1 MEELKHELEKLSKA
15 YKDTPEKEEKVL
27 IPFIKKLLELPMKE
41 RRKLL
46 PVIRDLQWIKGKF
59 SGFSS
64 QTFCS
69 RDRARFLAAV
79 QFVCANKKEMDMA
92 YDINFDLICKLL
104 PLYCPTWLTDFISDD
119 KSWNNFNLSYEELMS
134 LMDMGYLKELA
145 PSRIAHLLPG
155 CIRIATGD
163 PKKKDSFNS
172 NLLLKRDII
181 LKEHI
186 WTIFEYDSS
195 VSYQDESAKS
205 AYKEGITAQDESISA
220 ALYRFSLDGHLDRNR
235 LLKATLAT
243 FHRGFKKDMAGWFAG
258 FFETL
263 QPTTE
268 ELLSL
273 QEEMMQVFTSSYTK
287 PINVMLQQFKK
298 IAAEDGFC
306 YQEFVERVTTLFFSS
321 PKNSLLTIHVIFEK
335 IAAQHPEMKEA
346 CCIALCQLFLKK
358 DESLQ
363 KKTAGF
369 ISKYGDTSSSALQ
382 ETLQSYQPEM
392 FQSAQATIATF
403 NAQSTNRP
411 NNTKTANAEAGNS
424 EIINAEATNT
434 VPNVVTTDHL
444 SADSLSGKPTMEAYR
459 ICREDNR
466 ISFPANKE
474 DFLFQLSRLFDMED
488 SWEIDTTI
496 AAIITFHPQLDEED
510 FSRMEP
516 IFQRAS
522 NTVINS
528 WIAYEDLLATFLL
541 EYQRLWAQKDT
552 SKTGILR
559 NLFTRLEER
568 LKGIDSNRGAYDE
581 RAFKRLADW
590 KPGYSNATCF
600 TPIKKLWLDVIRRVK
615 GGSTL
620 PLLSTP
626 THTPAYI
633 QATELVRRLAAYQA
647 ADAKPCTWD
656 FQLAIARCAMED
668 KEEAIA
674 TARQV
679 LKNEYLHLFLFL
691 LDENAMPEPPYTHQP
706 AWVTAGLVKSPE
718 TEFEAFKS
726 FSCNTLPHNYLS
738 GDYEWKELKPK
749 EKPYETDKRLL
760 QLEFNKWHEYAKR
773 NSHQLWQEHLIINS
787 KYNMDDS
794 RYMEPLLCCFPNR
807 PEPLIAQIITCYM
820 SFGTPQEDSKRSIAH
835 ALRMLLSFHCPLR
848 EMSLLLLGGSLLFA
862 DKTVRSYAAELWVE
876 GLTAGRINNRRVGE
890 ILARLVCMELAPL
903 KRFTTQ
909 VYESMYKRSNF
920 HNRQLEE
927 LLTVF
932 ICGLPDKPVTGLK
945 QLLELHL
952 ELLTNNHSK
961 VTDEQ
966 LRQRLQEWTASSNL
980 KKVITSLNN
989 L

>member
-1 MEELKHELEKLSKA
+1 MEELKDELEKLSKA
-15 YKDTPEKEEKVL
+15 YVDNPENEEKIL
-27 IPFIKKLLELPMKE
+27 MPFIKRLLELPMKE

-46 PVIRDLQWIKGKF
+46 PVIKDLQWIK
-59 SGFSS
+59 
-64 QTFCS
+64 S
-69 RDRARFLAAV
+69 RFAGCLSETHCKPAQARFLSAV
-79 QFVCANKKEMDMA
+79 QFVCGNKREIDMA
-92 YDINFDLICKLL
+92 YDMKFDMLCKLL
-104 PLYCPTWLTDFISDD
+104 PLYCPVWLTDFINDD
-119 KSWNNFNLSYEELMS
+119 KTWYGFDLNYEELMQ
-134 LMDMGYLKELA
+134 LMDMGYLKELH
-145 PSRIAHLLPG
+145 SGRIAKVLPWVTR
-155 CIRIATGD
+155 IRSKKPQGD
-163 PKKKDSFNS
+163 DTFNS
-172 NLLLKRDII
+172 DFLLKRDIT

-186 WTIFEYDSS
+186 WALFEHESGIG
-195 VSYQDESAKS
+195 YQDDCAKA
-205 AYKEGITAQDESISA
+205 AYKKGITARDESISI
-220 ALYRFSLDGHLDRNR
+220 ALYRFSLDGHVDRNR

-243 FHRGFKKDMAGWFAG
+243 FHRNFKKDMTGWFAG

-298 IAAEDGFC
+298 IATEDGFC

-321 PKNSLLTIHVIFEK
+321 PKNSLLTIHAIFEK

-363 KKTAGF
+363 KKAAGF
-369 ISKYGDTSSSALQ
+369 ISKYGDASSSVLQ
-382 ETLQSYQPEM
+382 DTLQSYQPEM
-392 FQSAQATIATF
+392 FQSVQAIITTF
-403 NAQSTNRP
+403 NAQSTNKP
-411 NNTKTANAEAGNS
+411 NNTKTANAGAANLETV
-424 EIINAEATNT
+424 NAETTNT
-434 VPNVVTTDHL
+434 APNTTTADYP
-444 SADSLSGKPTMEAYR
+444 SSDSLSGEPSMEALR

-510 FSRMEP
+510 FSRMAP
-516 IFQRAS
+516 IFQRAT
-522 NTVINS
+522 NAVINS

-552 SKTGILR
+552 SKTGVLR
-559 NLFTRLEER
+559 NMFTRLEER

-590 KPGYSNATCF
+590 KPGYSDATCF
-600 TPIKKLWLDVIRRVK
+600 TPIQKLWLNVIRRIK
-615 GGSTL
+615 SGSTL

-633 QATELVRRLAAYQA
+633 QATELVQRLAAYQA

-668 KEEAIA
+668 KEEAII

-718 TEFEAFKS
+718 TEFEDFKS
-726 FSCNTLPHNYLS
+726 FSCSTLPHNYLS

-749 EKPYETDKRLL
+749 DKPYETDRRLL
-760 QLEFNKWHEYAKR
+760 QLEFYKWHEYTER
-773 NSHQLWQEHLIINS
+773 NSHQLWQEHLILNS
-787 KYNMDDS
+787 KYNIDDS

-807 PEPLIAQIITCYM
+807 PEPLIAQIISCYL

-848 EMSLLLLGGSLLFA
+848 EMSLLLLGGSLLFV
-862 DKTVRSYAAELWVE
+862 DKTVRSYAAELWIE
-876 GLTAGRINNRRVGE
+876 GLTAGRINNRRTGE
-890 ILARLVCMELAPL
+890 ILARLISMELAPL

-909 VYESMYKRSNF
+909 VYESMYKRSTF
-920 HNRQLEE
+920 HNHQLEE
-927 LLTVF
+927 LLTVL

-952 ELLTNNHSK
+952 ELLSNNHSRI
-961 VTDEQ
+961 TDEQ

>member
-15 YKDTPEKEEKVL
+15 YKDTPEIEEKVL

-46 PVIRDLQWIKGKF
+46 PVIRDLQWIKGRF
-59 SGFSS
+59 AGFSS
-64 QTFCS
+64 ETFCS

-104 PLYCPTWLTDFISDD
+104 PLYCPTWLTDFINDD

-145 PSRIAHLLPG
+145 PSRIAHVLPG

-163 PKKKDSFNS
+163 PKKKDSFDS

-205 AYKEGITAQDESISA
+205 AYKEGTTPQDESIST
-220 ALYRFSLDGHLDRNR
+220 ALYRFSLDGHIDRNR

-306 YQEFVERVTTLFFSS
+306 YQEFVERATTLFFSS
-321 PKNSLLTIHVIFEK
+321 PKNSLSTIYAIFEK
-335 IAAQHPEMKEA
+335 IAAQHPEMGET
-346 CCIALCQLFLKK
+346 CCITLCQLFLKK

-363 KKTAGF
+363 KKAAGF
-369 ISKYGDTSSSALQ
+369 ITKYGDASSSVLQ
-382 ETLQSYQPEM
+382 ETLQAYQPEM
-392 FQSAQATIATF
+392 FQSAQTTIATF
-403 NAQSTNRP
+403 NAQSTENAQSINKT
-411 NNTKTANAEAGNS
+411 NNTETAYIEAVNTETTTTAADFPS
-424 EIINAEATNT
+424 EEPSTETI
-434 VPNVVTTDHL
+434 
-444 SADSLSGKPTMEAYR
+444 R

-466 ISFPANKE
+466 IPFPANKE
-474 DFLFQLSRLFDMED
+474 DFLFQLSRLFDMEE
-488 SWEIDTTI
+488 SWETDTTI
-496 AAIITFHPQLDEED
+496 AAIIAFHPQLDEED

-516 IFQRAS
+516 IFQRAANIVAS
-522 NTVINS
+522 S
-528 WIAYEDLLATFLL
+528 WMPYEDLLATFLL
-541 EYQRLWAQKDT
+541 EYQRLWAQADT
-552 SKTGILR
+552 TPQGFLR
-559 NLFTRLEER
+559 NMFTRLEEK

-600 TPIKKLWLDVIRRVK
+600 IPFKKLWIDVICRIK
-615 GGSTL
+615 GGNTL
-620 PLLSTP
+620 PLLSAP

-633 QATELVRRLAAYQA
+633 QATELIQRLAAYQKA
-647 ADAKPCTWD
+647 GTKPNTWD

-674 TARQV
+674 TARQL
-679 LKNEYLHLFLFL
+679 LKDEYLHLFLFL
-691 LDENAMPEPPYTHQP
+691 LDEDTQPEPPYNHQP
-706 AWVTAGLVKSPE
+706 AWITAGLVKSPE
-718 TEFEAFKS
+718 TEFKAFKS
-726 FSCNTLPHNYLS
+726 FSCNTLSHNYLS
-738 GDYEWKELKPK
+738 GDYGWKELKPK
-749 EKPYETDKRLL
+749 ENAYEIDKRL
-760 QLEFNKWHEYAKR
+760 QLEFYKWHEYAER

-952 ELLTNNHSK
+952 ELLSNNHSK

-966 LRQRLQEWTASSNL
+966 LRQRLQEWTASNNL

>member
-59 SGFSS
+59 AGFSS
-64 QTFCS
+64 ETFCS

-104 PLYCPTWLTDFISDD
+104 PLYCPTWLTDFINDD

-195 VSYQDESAKS
+195 VSYQDDSAKS
-205 AYKEGITAQDESISA
+205 AYKEGITPQDESIST
-220 ALYRFSLDGHLDRNR
+220 ALYRFSLDGHIDRNR

-306 YQEFVERVTTLFFSS
+306 YQEFVERATTLFFSS
-321 PKNSLLTIHVIFEK
+321 PKNSLSTIYAIFEK
-335 IAAQHPEMKEA
+335 IAAQHPEMGET
-346 CCIALCQLFLKK
+346 CCITLCQLFLKK

-363 KKTAGF
+363 KKAAGF
-369 ISKYGDTSSSALQ
+369 IAKYGDASSSVLQ
-382 ETLQSYQPEM
+382 ETLQAYQPEM
-392 FQSAQATIATF
+392 FQSAQTTIATF
-403 NAQSTNRP
+403 NTQSTDNAQSIGKT
-411 NNTKTANAEAGNS
+411 NNTETAYIEAVNTETTTTAADIPS
-424 EIINAEATNT
+424 EGPSTETI
-434 VPNVVTTDHL
+434 
-444 SADSLSGKPTMEAYR
+444 R

-466 ISFPANKE
+466 IPFPANKE
-474 DFLFQLSRLFDMED
+474 DFLFQLSRLFDMEE
-488 SWEIDTTI
+488 SWETDTTI
-496 AAIITFHPQLDEED
+496 AAIIAFHPQLDEED

-516 IFQRAS
+516 IFQRAANIVAS
-522 NTVINS
+522 S
-528 WIAYEDLLATFLL
+528 WMPYEDLLATFLL
-541 EYQRLWAQKDT
+541 EYQRLWAQADT
-552 SKTGILR
+552 TPQGFLR
-559 NLFTRLEER
+559 NMFTRLEEK

-600 TPIKKLWLDVIRRVK
+600 IPFKKLWIDVICRIK
-615 GGSTL
+615 GGNTL
-620 PLLSTP
+620 PLLSAP

-633 QATELVRRLAAYQA
+633 QATELIQRLAAYQKA
-647 ADAKPCTWD
+647 GTKPNTWD

-674 TARQV
+674 TARQL
-679 LKNEYLHLFLFL
+679 LKGEYLHLFLFL
-691 LDENAMPEPPYTHQP
+691 LNEDTQPESPYNHQP
-706 AWVTAGLVKSPE
+706 AWITAGLVKSPE
-718 TEFEAFKS
+718 TEFKAFKS
-726 FSCNTLPHNYLS
+726 FSCNTLSHNYLS
-738 GDYEWKELKPK
+738 GDYGWKELKPK
-749 EKPYETDKRLL
+749 EKPYDTDKRLL
-760 QLEFNKWHEYAKR
+760 QLEFYKWHEYAKR

-820 SFGTPQEDSKRSIAH
+820 SFGTPQEESKRSIAH

-862 DKTVRSYAAELWVE
+862 DQTVRSYAAELWVE

-890 ILARLVCMELAPL
+890 ILARLICMELAPL

-909 VYESMYKRSNF
+909 VYESMYKRSDF

-932 ICGLPDKPVTGLK
+932 ISGLPDKPVTGLK

-952 ELLTNNHSK
+952 ELLINNHSK

-966 LRQRLQEWTASSNL
+966 LRQRLQEWTTSSNL

>member
-15 YKDTPEKEEKVL
+15 YKDTTEKEEKVL

-59 SGFSS
+59 AGFSS

-104 PLYCPTWLTDFISDD
+104 PLYCPTWLTDFINDD

-145 PSRIAHLLPG
+145 PSRIAHVLPG

-163 PKKKDSFNS
+163 PKKKDSFDS
-172 NLLLKRDII
+172 NLLLKQDII

-195 VSYQDESAKS
+195 VSYQDDSAKS
-205 AYKEGITAQDESISA
+205 AYKEGTTPQDESIST
-220 ALYRFSLDGHLDRNR
+220 ALYRFSLDGHIDRNR

-287 PINVMLQQFKK
+287 PINVILQQFKK
-298 IAAEDGFC
+298 IAAEDGFS
-306 YQEFVERVTTLFFSS
+306 YQEFVERATTLFFSS
-321 PKNSLLTIHVIFEK
+321 PKNSLSTIYSIFEK
-335 IAAQHPEMKEA
+335 IATQHPQMRET
-346 CCIALCQLFLKK
+346 CCITLCQLFLKK

-363 KKTAGF
+363 KKAAGF
-369 ISKYGDTSSSALQ
+369 ITKYGDASSSVLQ
-382 ETLQSYQPEM
+382 ETLQAYQPEM
-392 FQSAQATIATF
+392 FQSAQTTIATF
-403 NAQSTNRP
+403 NAQSTENAQSINKT
-411 NNTKTANAEAGNS
+411 NNTETAYIEAV
-424 EIINAEATNT
+424 NT
-434 VPNVVTTDHL
+434 ETTTTA
-444 SADSLSGKPTMEAYR
+444 ADFLFEEPSTETIR

-466 ISFPANKE
+466 IPFPANKE
-474 DFLFQLSRLFDMED
+474 DFLFQLSRLFDMEE
-488 SWEIDTTI
+488 SWETDTTI
-496 AAIITFHPQLDEED
+496 AAIIAFHPQLDEED

-516 IFQRAS
+516 IFQRAANIVAS
-522 NTVINS
+522 S
-528 WIAYEDLLATFLL
+528 WMPYEDLLATFLL
-541 EYQRLWAQKDT
+541 EYQRLWAQADT
-552 SKTGILR
+552 TPQGFLR
-559 NLFTRLEER
+559 NMFTRLEEK

-600 TPIKKLWLDVIRRVK
+600 IPFKKLWIDVICRIK
-615 GGSTL
+615 GGNTL
-620 PLLSTP
+620 PLLSAP

-633 QATELVRRLAAYQA
+633 QATELIQRLAAYQKA
-647 ADAKPCTWD
+647 GTKPNTWD

-674 TARQV
+674 TARQL
-679 LKNEYLHLFLFL
+679 LKDEYLHLFLFL
-691 LDENAMPEPPYTHQP
+691 LDEDTQPESPYNHQP
-706 AWVTAGLVKSPE
+706 AWITAGLVKSPE
-718 TEFEAFKS
+718 TEFKAFKS
-726 FSCNTLPHNYLS
+726 FSCSTLPHNYLS
-738 GDYEWKELKPK
+738 GDYGWKKLKPK
-749 EKPYETDKRLL
+749 ENSYDTDKHLL
-760 QLEFNKWHEYAKR
+760 QLEFYKWHEYAER

-787 KYNMDDS
+787 RYNMDDS

-876 GLTAGRINNRRVGE
+876 GLTAGRINNHRVGE

-966 LRQRLQEWTASSNL
+966 LRQRLQEWTTSSNL
-980 KKVITSLNN
+980 KKVITTLNN

>member
-15 YKDTPEKEEKVL
+15 YKDTTEKEEKVL

-92 YDINFDLICKLL
+92 YNINFDLICKLL
-104 PLYCPTWLTDFISDD
+104 PLYCPTWLTDFINDD

-145 PSRIAHLLPG
+145 PSRIAHVLPG

-163 PKKKDSFNS
+163 PKKKDSFDS

-195 VSYQDESAKS
+195 VSYQDDSAKS
-205 AYKEGITAQDESISA
+205 AYKEGTTPQDESIST
-220 ALYRFSLDGHLDRNR
+220 ALYRFSLDGHIDRNR

-298 IAAEDGFC
+298 IAAEDGFS
-306 YQEFVERVTTLFFSS
+306 YQEFVERATTLFFSS
-321 PKNSLLTIHVIFEK
+321 PKNSLSTIYSIFEK
-335 IAAQHPEMKEA
+335 IAAQHPEMGEI
-346 CCIALCQLFLKK
+346 CCITLCQLFLKK

-363 KKTAGF
+363 KKAAGF
-369 ISKYGDTSSSALQ
+369 IAKYGDASSSVLQ
-382 ETLQSYQPEM
+382 ETLQAYQPEM
-392 FQSAQATIATF
+392 FQSAQTTIATF
-403 NAQSTNRP
+403 NAQSTENAQSINKT
-411 NNTKTANAEAGNS
+411 NNTETAYIEAVNTETTTTAAAFLS
-424 EIINAEATNT
+424 EEPSTETI
-434 VPNVVTTDHL
+434 
-444 SADSLSGKPTMEAYR
+444 R

-466 ISFPANKE
+466 IPFPANKE
-474 DFLFQLSRLFDMED
+474 DFLFQLSRLFDMEE
-488 SWEIDTTI
+488 SWETDTTI
-496 AAIITFHPQLDEED
+496 AAIIAFHPQLDEED

-516 IFQRAS
+516 IFQRAANIVAS
-522 NTVINS
+522 S
-528 WIAYEDLLATFLL
+528 WMPYEDLLATFLL
-541 EYQRLWAQKDT
+541 EYQRLWAQADT
-552 SKTGILR
+552 TPQGFLR
-559 NLFTRLEER
+559 NMFTRLEEK

-600 TPIKKLWLDVIRRVK
+600 IPFKKLWIDVICRIK
-615 GGSTL
+615 GGNTL
-620 PLLSTP
+620 PLLSAP

-633 QATELVRRLAAYQA
+633 QATELIQRLAAYQKA
-647 ADAKPCTWD
+647 GTKPNTWD

-674 TARQV
+674 TARQL
-679 LKNEYLHLFLFL
+679 LKDEYLHLFLFL
-691 LDENAMPEPPYTHQP
+691 LDEDTQPEPPYNHQP
-706 AWVTAGLVKSPE
+706 AWITAGLVKSPE
-718 TEFEAFKS
+718 TEFKAFKS
-726 FSCNTLPHNYLS
+726 FSCNTLSHNYLS
-738 GDYEWKELKPK
+738 GDYGWKELKPK
-749 EKPYETDKRLL
+749 ENAYEIDKRL
-760 QLEFNKWHEYAKR
+760 QLEFYKWHEYAER

-952 ELLTNNHSK
+952 ELLSNNHSK

-966 LRQRLQEWTASSNL
+966 LRQRLQEWTASNNL

>member
-15 YKDTPEKEEKVL
+15 YKDTPEIEEKVL

-46 PVIRDLQWIKGKF
+46 PVIRDLQWIKGRF
-59 SGFSS
+59 AGFSS
-64 QTFCS
+64 ETFCS

-104 PLYCPTWLTDFISDD
+104 PLYCPTWLTDFINDD

-145 PSRIAHLLPG
+145 PSRIAHVLPG

-163 PKKKDSFNS
+163 PKKKDSFDS

-195 VSYQDESAKS
+195 VSYQDDSAKS
-205 AYKEGITAQDESISA
+205 AYKEGTTPQDESIST
-220 ALYRFSLDGHLDRNR
+220 ALYRFSLDGHIDRNR
-235 LLKATLAT
+235 LLKATLTT

-306 YQEFVERVTTLFFSS
+306 YQEFVERATTLFFSS
-321 PKNSLLTIHVIFEK
+321 PKNSLSTIYAIFEK
-335 IAAQHPEMKEA
+335 IAAQHPEMGET
-346 CCIALCQLFLKK
+346 CCITLCQLFLKK

-363 KKTAGF
+363 KKAAGF
-369 ISKYGDTSSSALQ
+369 IAKYGDASSSVLQ
-382 ETLQSYQPEM
+382 ETLQAYQPEM
-392 FQSAQATIATF
+392 FQSAQTTIATF
-403 NAQSTNRP
+403 NAQSTENAQSINKT
-411 NNTKTANAEAGNS
+411 NNTKTAYIEAVNTETTTTAADFPS
-424 EIINAEATNT
+424 EEPSTETI
-434 VPNVVTTDHL
+434 
-444 SADSLSGKPTMEAYR
+444 R

-466 ISFPANKE
+466 IPFPANKE
-474 DFLFQLSRLFDMED
+474 DFLFQLSRLFDMEE
-488 SWEIDTTI
+488 SWETDTTI
-496 AAIITFHPQLDEED
+496 AAIIAFHPQLDEED

-516 IFQRAS
+516 IFQRAANIVAS
-522 NTVINS
+522 S
-528 WIAYEDLLATFLL
+528 WMPYEDLLATFLL
-541 EYQRLWAQKDT
+541 EYQRLWAQADT
-552 SKTGILR
+552 TPQGFLR
-559 NLFTRLEER
+559 NMFTRLEEK

-600 TPIKKLWLDVIRRVK
+600 IPFKKLWIDVICRIK
-615 GGSTL
+615 GGNTL
-620 PLLSTP
+620 PLLSAP

-633 QATELVRRLAAYQA
+633 QATELIQRLAAYQKA
-647 ADAKPCTWD
+647 GTKPNTWD

-674 TARQV
+674 TARQL
-679 LKNEYLHLFLFL
+679 LKDEYLHLFLFL
-691 LDENAMPEPPYTHQP
+691 LDEDTQPEPPYNHQP
-706 AWVTAGLVKSPE
+706 AWITAGLVKSPE
-718 TEFEAFKS
+718 TEFKAFKS
-726 FSCNTLPHNYLS
+726 FSCNTLSHNYLS
-738 GDYEWKELKPK
+738 GNYGWKEPKPK
-749 EKPYETDKRLL
+749 ENAYETDKHL
-760 QLEFNKWHEYAKR
+760 QLEFYKWHEYAER

-952 ELLTNNHSK
+952 ELLSNNHSK

>member
-15 YKDTPEKEEKVL
+15 YKDTTEKEEKVL

-59 SGFSS
+59 AGFSS

-104 PLYCPTWLTDFISDD
+104 PLYCPIWLTDFINDD

-145 PSRIAHLLPG
+145 PSRIAHVLPG
-155 CIRIATGD
+155 CIRIATDD
-163 PKKKDSFNS
+163 PKKKDSFDS

-195 VSYQDESAKS
+195 VSYQDDSAKS
-205 AYKEGITAQDESISA
+205 AYKEGTTPQDESIST
-220 ALYRFSLDGHLDRNR
+220 ALYRFSIDGHIDRNR

-298 IAAEDGFC
+298 IAAEDGFS
-306 YQEFVERVTTLFFSS
+306 YQEFVERATTLFFSS
-321 PKNSLLTIHVIFEK
+321 PKNSLSTIYAIFEK
-335 IAAQHPEMKEA
+335 IAAQHPEMGET
-346 CCIALCQLFLKK
+346 CCITLCQLFLKK

-363 KKTAGF
+363 KKAAGF
-369 ISKYGDTSSSALQ
+369 IAKYGDASSSLLQ
-382 ETLQSYQPEM
+382 ETLQAYQPEM
-392 FQSAQATIATF
+392 FQSAQTTIATF
-403 NAQSTNRP
+403 NAQSTENAQSINKT
-411 NNTKTANAEAGNS
+411 NNTETAYIEAVNTETTTTAADFLS
-424 EIINAEATNT
+424 EEPSTETI
-434 VPNVVTTDHL
+434 
-444 SADSLSGKPTMEAYR
+444 R
-459 ICREDNR
+459 ICLEDNR
-466 ISFPANKE
+466 IPFPANKE
-474 DFLFQLSRLFDMED
+474 DFLFQLSRLFDMEE
-488 SWEIDTTI
+488 SWETDTTI
-496 AAIITFHPQLDEED
+496 AAIIAFHPQLDEED

-516 IFQRAS
+516 IFQRAANIVAS
-522 NTVINS
+522 S
-528 WIAYEDLLATFLL
+528 WMPYEDLLATFLL
-541 EYQRLWAQKDT
+541 EYQRLWAQADT
-552 SKTGILR
+552 TPQGFLR
-559 NLFTRLEER
+559 NMFTRLEEK

-600 TPIKKLWLDVIRRVK
+600 IPFKKLWIDVICRIK
-615 GGSTL
+615 GGNTL
-620 PLLSTP
+620 PLLSAP

-633 QATELVRRLAAYQA
+633 QATELIQRLAAYQKA
-647 ADAKPCTWD
+647 GTKPNAWD

-674 TARQV
+674 TARQL
-679 LKNEYLHLFLFL
+679 LKDEYLHLFLFL
-691 LDENAMPEPPYTHQP
+691 LDEDTQPESPYNHQP
-706 AWVTAGLVKSPE
+706 AWITAGLVKSPE
-718 TEFEAFKS
+718 TEFKAFKS
-726 FSCNTLPHNYLS
+726 FSCSTLPHNYLS
-738 GDYEWKELKPK
+738 GDYGWKELKPK
-749 EKPYETDKRLL
+749 ENSYDTDKRLL
-760 QLEFNKWHEYAKR
+760 QLEFYKWHEYAER

-787 KYNMDDS
+787 NYNFGDS
-794 RYMEPLLCCFPNR
+794 LYMEPLLCCFPNR

-952 ELLTNNHSK
+952 ELLSNNHSK

-966 LRQRLQEWTASSNL
+966 LRQRLQEWTASNNL

>member
-69 RDRARFLAAV
+69 RDRARFLAVV

-92 YDINFDLICKLL
+92 YNINFDLICKLL
-104 PLYCPTWLTDFISDD
+104 PLYCPTWLTDFINDD

-155 CIRIATGD
+155 CIRIATSD

-172 NLLLKRDII
+172 NLLLKRDIM

-220 ALYRFSLDGHLDRNR
+220 ALYRFSLDGHIDRNR

-287 PINVMLQQFKK
+287 PINIMLQQFKK

-321 PKNSLLTIHVIFEK
+321 PKNSLLTIHAIFEK
-335 IAAQHPEMKEA
+335 IAAQHPEMGET
-346 CCIALCQLFLKK
+346 CCITLCQLFLKK

-363 KKTAGF
+363 KKAAGF
-369 ISKYGDTSSSALQ
+369 IAKYGDASSSLLQ
-382 ETLQSYQPEM
+382 ETLQAYQPEM
-392 FQSAQATIATF
+392 FQSAQTTIATF
-403 NAQSTNRP
+403 NAQSTENAQSINKT
-411 NNTKTANAEAGNS
+411 NNTETAYIEAVNTETTTTAADFLS
-424 EIINAEATNT
+424 EEPSTETI
-434 VPNVVTTDHL
+434 
-444 SADSLSGKPTMEAYR
+444 R

-466 ISFPANKE
+466 IPYPANKE
-474 DFLFQLSRLFDMED
+474 DFLFQLSRLFDMEE
-488 SWEIDTTI
+488 SWETDTTI
-496 AAIITFHPQLDEED
+496 AAIIAFHPQLDEED

-516 IFQRAS
+516 IFQRAANIVAS
-522 NTVINS
+522 S
-528 WIAYEDLLATFLL
+528 WMPYEDLLATFLL
-541 EYQRLWAQKDT
+541 EYQRLWAQADT
-552 SKTGILR
+552 TPQGFLR
-559 NLFTRLEER
+559 NMFTRLEEK

-600 TPIKKLWLDVIRRVK
+600 IPFKKLWIDVICRIK
-615 GGSTL
+615 GGNTL
-620 PLLSTP
+620 PLLSAP

-633 QATELVRRLAAYQA
+633 QSTELIQRLAAYQKA
-647 ADAKPCTWD
+647 GTKPNAWD

-674 TARQV
+674 TARQL
-679 LKNEYLHLFLFL
+679 LKDEYLHLFLFL
-691 LDENAMPEPPYTHQP
+691 LDEDTQPEPPYNHQP
-706 AWVTAGLVKSPE
+706 AWITAGLVKKPE
-718 TEFEAFKS
+718 TEFKAFKS
-726 FSCNTLPHNYLS
+726 FSCNTLSHNSLS
-738 GDYEWKELKPK
+738 GDYGWKELKPK
-749 EKPYETDKRLL
+749 ENSYEIDKRL
-760 QLEFNKWHEYAKR
+760 QLEFYKWHEYAER

-890 ILARLVCMELAPL
+890 ILACLVCMELAPL

-952 ELLTNNHSK
+952 ELLSNNHSRI
-961 VTDEQ
+961 TDEQ
-966 LRQRLQEWTASSNL
+966 LRQRLQEWTTSSNL

>member
-15 YKDTPEKEEKVL
+15 YKDTTEKEEKVL

-46 PVIRDLQWIKGKF
+46 PVIRDLQWIKGRF
-59 SGFSS
+59 AGFSS
-64 QTFCS
+64 ETFCS

-104 PLYCPTWLTDFISDD
+104 PLYSPTWLTDFINDD

-145 PSRIAHLLPG
+145 PSRIAHVLPG
-155 CIRIATGD
+155 CIRTATDD
-163 PKKKDSFNS
+163 PKKKDSFDS

-195 VSYQDESAKS
+195 VSYQDDSAKS
-205 AYKEGITAQDESISA
+205 AYKEGTTPQDESIST
-220 ALYRFSLDGHLDRNR
+220 ALYRFSLDGHIDRNR

-298 IAAEDGFC
+298 IAAEDRFS
-306 YQEFVERVTTLFFSS
+306 YQEFVERATTLFFSS
-321 PKNSLLTIHVIFEK
+321 PKNSLFTIYSIFEK
-335 IAAQHPEMKEA
+335 IAAQHPEMREI
-346 CCIALCQLFLKK
+346 CCITLCQLFLKK

-363 KKTAGF
+363 KKAAGF
-369 ISKYGDTSSSALQ
+369 IAKYGDASSSLLQ
-382 ETLQSYQPEM
+382 ETLRAYQPEM
-392 FQSAQATIATF
+392 FQSAQTTIATF
-403 NAQSTNRP
+403 NAQSTENAQSINKT
-411 NNTKTANAEAGNS
+411 NNTETAYIEAVNTETTTTATDFLS
-424 EIINAEATNT
+424 EEPSTETI
-434 VPNVVTTDHL
+434 
-444 SADSLSGKPTMEAYR
+444 R

-466 ISFPANKE
+466 IPFPANKE
-474 DFLFQLSRLFDMED
+474 DFLFQLSRLFDMEE
-488 SWEIDTTI
+488 SWETDTTI
-496 AAIITFHPQLDEED
+496 AAIIAFHPQLDEED

-516 IFQRAS
+516 IFQRAANIVAS
-522 NTVINS
+522 S
-528 WIAYEDLLATFLL
+528 WMPYEDLLATFLL
-541 EYQRLWAQKDT
+541 EYQRLWAQADT
-552 SKTGILR
+552 TPQGFLR
-559 NLFTRLEER
+559 NMFTRLEEK

-600 TPIKKLWLDVIRRVK
+600 IPFKKLWIDVICRIK
-615 GGSTL
+615 GGNTL
-620 PLLSTP
+620 PLLSAP

-633 QATELVRRLAAYQA
+633 QATELIQRLAAYQKA
-647 ADAKPCTWD
+647 GTKPNTWD

-674 TARQV
+674 TARQL
-679 LKNEYLHLFLFL
+679 LKDEYLHLFLFL
-691 LDENAMPEPPYTHQP
+691 LDEDTQPESPYNHQP
-706 AWVTAGLVKSPE
+706 AWITAGLVKSPE
-718 TEFEAFKS
+718 TEFKAFKS
-726 FSCNTLPHNYLS
+726 FSCNTLSHNYLS
-738 GDYEWKELKPK
+738 GDYGWKELKPK
-749 EKPYETDKRLL
+749 ENAYEIDKRL
-760 QLEFNKWHEYAKR
+760 QLEFYKWHEYAER

-787 KYNMDDS
+787 RYNMDDS

-876 GLTAGRINNRRVGE
+876 GLTAGRINNHRVGE

-932 ICGLPDKPVTGLK
+932 ISGLPDKPVTGLK

-966 LRQRLQEWTASSNL
+966 LRQRLQEWTTSSNL
-980 KKVITSLNN
+980 KKVITTLNN

>member
-15 YKDTPEKEEKVL
+15 YKDTTEKEEKVL

-46 PVIRDLQWIKGKF
+46 PVIRDLQWIKGRF
-59 SGFSS
+59 AGFSS
-64 QTFCS
+64 ETFCS

-104 PLYCPTWLTDFISDD
+104 PLYCPTWLTDFINDD
-119 KSWNNFNLSYEELMS
+119 KSWHNFNLSYEELMS

-163 PKKKDSFNS
+163 PKKKDSFDSNS
-172 NLLLKRDII
+172 LLKRDII

-195 VSYQDESAKS
+195 VSYQDDSAKS
-205 AYKEGITAQDESISA
+205 AYKEGTTPQDESIST
-220 ALYRFSLDGHLDRNR
+220 ALYRFSLDGHIDRNR
-235 LLKATLAT
+235 LLKATLTT

-306 YQEFVERVTTLFFSS
+306 YQEFVERATTLFFSS
-321 PKNSLLTIHVIFEK
+321 PKNSLSTIYAIFEK
-335 IAAQHPEMKEA
+335 IAAQHPEMGET
-346 CCIALCQLFLKK
+346 CCITLCQLFLKK

-363 KKTAGF
+363 KKAAGF
-369 ISKYGDTSSSALQ
+369 ITKYGDASSSVLQ
-382 ETLQSYQPEM
+382 ETLRAYQPEM
-392 FQSAQATIATF
+392 FQSAQTTIATF
-403 NAQSTNRP
+403 NAQSTENAQSIGKT
-411 NNTKTANAEAGNS
+411 NNTEAAHTEAVNTETTTTAADFPS
-424 EIINAEATNT
+424 EEPSTETI
-434 VPNVVTTDHL
+434 
-444 SADSLSGKPTMEAYR
+444 R

-466 ISFPANKE
+466 IPYPANKE
-474 DFLFQLSRLFDMED
+474 DFLFQLSRLFDMEE
-488 SWEIDTTI
+488 SWETDTTI
-496 AAIITFHPQLDEED
+496 AAIIAFHPQLDEED

-516 IFQRAS
+516 IFQRAANIVAS
-522 NTVINS
+522 S
-528 WIAYEDLLATFLL
+528 WMPYEDLLATFLL
-541 EYQRLWAQKDT
+541 EYQRLWAQADT
-552 SKTGILR
+552 TPQGFLR
-559 NLFTRLEER
+559 NMFTRLEEK

-600 TPIKKLWLDVIRRVK
+600 IPFKKLWIDVICRIK
-615 GGSTL
+615 GGNTL
-620 PLLSTP
+620 PLLSAP

-633 QATELVRRLAAYQA
+633 QATELIQRLAAYQKA
-647 ADAKPCTWD
+647 GTKPNTWD

-674 TARQV
+674 TARQL
-679 LKNEYLHLFLFL
+679 LKDEYLHLFLFL
-691 LDENAMPEPPYTHQP
+691 LDEDTQPESPYNHQP
-706 AWVTAGLVKSPE
+706 AWITAGLVKSPE
-718 TEFEAFKS
+718 TEFKAFKS
-726 FSCNTLPHNYLS
+726 FSCNTLSHNYLS
-738 GDYEWKELKPK
+738 GDYGWKELKPK
-749 EKPYETDKRLL
+749 ENAYETDKRL
-760 QLEFNKWHEYAKR
+760 QLEFYKWHEYAER

-787 KYNMDDS
+787 RYNMDDS

-952 ELLTNNHSK
+952 ELLSNNHSK

-966 LRQRLQEWTASSNL
+966 LRQRLLEWTASNNL

>member
-59 SGFSS
+59 AGFSS
-64 QTFCS
+64 ETFCS

-104 PLYCPTWLTDFISDD
+104 PLYCPTWLTDFINDD

-172 NLLLKRDII
+172 NLLLKRDIM

-205 AYKEGITAQDESISA
+205 AYKEGTTPQDESIST
-220 ALYRFSLDGHLDRNR
+220 ALYRFSLNGHLDRNR

-298 IAAEDGFC
+298 IAVEDGFS
-306 YQEFVERVTTLFFSS
+306 YQEFVERATTLFFSS
-321 PKNSLLTIHVIFEK
+321 PKNSLFTIYSIFEK
-335 IAAQHPEMKEA
+335 IAAQHPEMRET
-346 CCIALCQLFLKK
+346 CCITLCQLFLKK

-363 KKTAGF
+363 KKAAGF
-369 ISKYGDTSSSALQ
+369 IAKYGDASSSVLQ
-382 ETLQSYQPEM
+382 ETLQAYQPEM
-392 FQSAQATIATF
+392 LQSAQTAIATF
-403 NAQSTNRP
+403 NAQSTDSAQSINKT
-411 NNTKTANAEAGNS
+411 NNTETVHTEA
-424 EIINAEATNT
+424 INT
-434 VPNVVTTDHL
+434 VVVNTETTTTA
-444 SADSLSGKPTMEAYR
+444 ADIPSEEPSTETIR

-466 ISFPANKE
+466 IPFPANKE
-474 DFLFQLSRLFDMED
+474 DFLFQLSRLFDMEE
-488 SWEIDTTI
+488 SWETDTTI
-496 AAIITFHPQLDEED
+496 AAIIAFHPQLDEED

-516 IFQRAS
+516 IFQRAANIVAS
-522 NTVINS
+522 S
-528 WIAYEDLLATFLL
+528 WMPYEDLLATFLL
-541 EYQRLWAQKDT
+541 EYQRLWAQADT
-552 SKTGILR
+552 TPQGFLR
-559 NLFTRLEER
+559 NMFTRLEEK

-600 TPIKKLWLDVIRRVK
+600 IPFKKLWIDVICRIK
-615 GGSTL
+615 GGNTL
-620 PLLSTP
+620 PLLSAP

-633 QATELVRRLAAYQA
+633 QATELIQRLAAYQKA
-647 ADAKPCTWD
+647 GTKPNTWD

-674 TARQV
+674 TARQL
-679 LKNEYLHLFLFL
+679 LKGEYLHLFLFL
-691 LDENAMPEPPYTHQP
+691 LNEDTQPESPYNHQP
-706 AWVTAGLVKSPE
+706 AWITAGLVKSPE
-718 TEFEAFKS
+718 TEFKAFKS
-726 FSCNTLPHNYLS
+726 FSCNTLSHNYLS
-738 GDYEWKELKPK
+738 GDYGWKELKPK

-760 QLEFNKWHEYAKR
+760 QLEFYKWHEYAKR

-890 ILARLVCMELAPL
+890 ILARLICMELAPL

-909 VYESMYKRSNF
+909 VYESMYKRSDF

-932 ICGLPDKPVTGLK
+932 ISGLPDKPVIGLK

-952 ELLTNNHSK
+952 ELLINNHSK

-966 LRQRLQEWTASSNL
+966 LRQHLQAWTASSNL
-980 KKVITSLNN
+980 KKVTTSLSN

>member
-27 IPFIKKLLELPMKE
+27 IPFIKKLLELPMME

-69 RDRARFLAAV
+69 HDRARFLAAV

-92 YDINFDLICKLL
+92 YNINFDLICKLL
-104 PLYCPTWLTDFISDD
+104 PLYCPTWLTDFINDD
-119 KSWNNFNLSYEELMS
+119 KSWNNFGLGYEELIS
-134 LMDMGYLKELA
+134 LMNMGYLKELA
-145 PSRIAHLLPG
+145 PSRIAHVLPG

-163 PKKKDSFNS
+163 PKKKDSFDS

-186 WTIFEYDSS
+186 WAIFEHDSS
-195 VSYQDESAKS
+195 VSYQDESAKN
-205 AYKEGITAQDESISA
+205 AYKEGITTRDESIST
-220 ALYRFSLDGHLDRNR
+220 ALYRFSLDGHMDRNR
-235 LLKATLAT
+235 LLKETLAT
-243 FHRGFKKDMAGWFAG
+243 FHRNFKKDMAGWFAG

-263 QPTTE
+263 QPTTD

-287 PINVMLQQFKK
+287 PVNVMLQQFKK
-298 IAAEDGFC
+298 IAAEKGFC
-306 YQEFVERVTTLFFSS
+306 YQEFVERATTLFFSS
-321 PKNSLLTIHVIFEK
+321 PKNSLLTIHAIFEK
-335 IAAQHPEMKEA
+335 IAAQHPEMGET
-346 CCIALCQLFLKK
+346 CCITLCQLFLKK

-363 KKTAGF
+363 KKAAGF
-369 ISKYGDTSSSALQ
+369 ISKYGDASSSVLQ
-382 ETLQSYQPEM
+382 ETLQAYQPEM
-392 FQSAQATIATF
+392 FQSVQTTIATF
-403 NAQSTNRP
+403 NTQSTDNAQSIGKT
-411 NNTKTANAEAGNS
+411 NNTETAYIEAVNTETTTTVADFLS
-424 EIINAEATNT
+424 EEPSTET
-434 VPNVVTTDHL
+434 L
-444 SADSLSGKPTMEAYR
+444 R

-466 ISFPANKE
+466 IPYPANKE
-474 DFLFQLSRLFDMED
+474 DFLFQLSRLFDMEE
-488 SWEIDTTI
+488 SWETDTTI
-496 AAIITFHPQLDEED
+496 AAIIAFHPQLDEED

-516 IFQRAS
+516 IFQRAANIVAS
-522 NTVINS
+522 S
-528 WIAYEDLLATFLL
+528 WMPYEDLLATFLL
-541 EYQRLWAQKDT
+541 EYQRLWAQADT
-552 SKTGILR
+552 TPQGFLR
-559 NLFTRLEER
+559 NMFTRLEEK

-600 TPIKKLWLDVIRRVK
+600 IPFKKLWIDVICRIK
-615 GGSTL
+615 GGNTL
-620 PLLSTP
+620 PLLSAP

-633 QATELVRRLAAYQA
+633 QATELIQRLAAYQKA
-647 ADAKPCTWD
+647 GTKPNTWD

-674 TARQV
+674 TARQL
-679 LKNEYLHLFLFL
+679 LKDEYLHLFLFL
-691 LDENAMPEPPYTHQP
+691 LNEDTQPEPPYNHQP
-706 AWVTAGLVKSPE
+706 AWITAGLVKSPE
-718 TEFEAFKS
+718 TEFKAFKS

-738 GDYEWKELKPK
+738 GDYGWKKLKPK
-749 EKPYETDKRLL
+749 ENSYDTDKHLL
-760 QLEFNKWHEYAKR
+760 QLEFYKWHEYAER

-787 KYNMDDS
+787 RYNMDDS

-876 GLTAGRINNRRVGE
+876 GLTAGRINNHRVGE

-952 ELLTNNHSK
+952 ELLSNNHSK

-980 KKVITSLNN
+980 KKVITTLNN

>member
-15 YKDTPEKEEKVL
+15 YKDTSEKEEKVL

-104 PLYCPTWLTDFISDD
+104 PLYCPTWLTDFINDD

-134 LMDMGYLKELA
+134 LMDMEYLKELA

-172 NLLLKRDII
+172 NLLLKRDIM

-195 VSYQDESAKS
+195 VSYQDDSAKS
-205 AYKEGITAQDESISA
+205 AYKEGITPQDESIST
-220 ALYRFSLDGHLDRNR
+220 ALYRFSLDGHIDRNR

-306 YQEFVERVTTLFFSS
+306 YQEFVERATTLFFSS
-321 PKNSLLTIHVIFEK
+321 PKNSLSTIYAIFEK
-335 IAAQHPEMKEA
+335 IAAQHPEMGET
-346 CCIALCQLFLKK
+346 CCITLCQLFLKK

-363 KKTAGF
+363 KKAAGF
-369 ISKYGDTSSSALQ
+369 IAKYGDASSSLLQ
-382 ETLQSYQPEM
+382 ETLQAYQPEM
-392 FQSAQATIATF
+392 FQSAQTTIATF
-403 NAQSTNRP
+403 NTQSTDNAQSIGKT
-411 NNTKTANAEAGNS
+411 NNTETAYIEAVNTETTTTAADIPS
-424 EIINAEATNT
+424 EGPSTETI
-434 VPNVVTTDHL
+434 
-444 SADSLSGKPTMEAYR
+444 R

-466 ISFPANKE
+466 IPFPANKE
-474 DFLFQLSRLFDMED
+474 DFLFQLSRLFDMEE
-488 SWEIDTTI
+488 SWETDTTI
-496 AAIITFHPQLDEED
+496 AAIIAFHPQLDEED

-516 IFQRAS
+516 IFQRAANIVAS
-522 NTVINS
+522 S
-528 WIAYEDLLATFLL
+528 WMPYEDLLATFLL
-541 EYQRLWAQKDT
+541 EYQRLWAQADT
-552 SKTGILR
+552 TPQGFLR
-559 NLFTRLEER
+559 NMFTRLEEK
-568 LKGIDSNRGAYDE
+568 LKGIDSSRGAYDE
-581 RAFKRLADW
+581 RAFKRLAEW

-600 TPIKKLWLDVIRRVK
+600 IPFKKLWIDVICRIK
-615 GGSTL
+615 GGNTL
-620 PLLSTP
+620 PLLSAP

-633 QATELVRRLAAYQA
+633 QATELIQRLAAYQKA
-647 ADAKPCTWD
+647 GTKPNTWD

-674 TARQV
+674 TARQL
-679 LKNEYLHLFLFL
+679 LKGEYLHLFLFL
-691 LDENAMPEPPYTHQP
+691 LNEDTQPESPYNHQP
-706 AWVTAGLVKSPE
+706 AWITAGLVKSPE
-718 TEFEAFKS
+718 TEFKAFKS
-726 FSCNTLPHNYLS
+726 FSCNTLSHNYLS

-749 EKPYETDKRLL
+749 EKSYDTDKRLL
-760 QLEFNKWHEYAKR
+760 QLEFYKWHEYAKR

-862 DKTVRSYAAELWVE
+862 DQTVRSYAAELWVE

-890 ILARLVCMELAPL
+890 ILARLICMELAPL

>member
-15 YKDTPEKEEKVL
+15 YKDTTEKEEKVL

-46 PVIRDLQWIKGKF
+46 PVIRDLQWIKGRF
-59 SGFSS
+59 AGFSS
-64 QTFCS
+64 ETLCS

-79 QFVCANKKEMDMA
+79 QFVCASKKEMDMA
-92 YDINFDLICKLL
+92 YNINFDLICKLL
-104 PLYCPTWLTDFISDD
+104 PLYSPTWLTDFINDD

-145 PSRIAHLLPG
+145 PSRIAHVLPG

-163 PKKKDSFNS
+163 PKKKDSFDS

-195 VSYQDESAKS
+195 VSYQDDSAKS
-205 AYKEGITAQDESISA
+205 AYKEGTTPQDESIST
-220 ALYRFSLDGHLDRNR
+220 ALYRFSLDGHIDRNR

-298 IAAEDGFC
+298 IAAEDGFS
-306 YQEFVERVTTLFFSS
+306 YQEFVERATTLFFSS
-321 PKNSLLTIHVIFEK
+321 PKNSLSTIYSIFEK
-335 IAAQHPEMKEA
+335 IAAQHPEMGEI
-346 CCIALCQLFLKK
+346 CCITLCQLFLKK

-363 KKTAGF
+363 KKAAGF
-369 ISKYGDTSSSALQ
+369 IAKYGDASSSVLQ
-382 ETLQSYQPEM
+382 ETLQAYQPEM
-392 FQSAQATIATF
+392 FQSAQTTIATF
-403 NAQSTNRP
+403 NAQSTENAQSINKT
-411 NNTKTANAEAGNS
+411 NNTETAYIEAVNTETTTTAAAFLS
-424 EIINAEATNT
+424 EEPSTETI
-434 VPNVVTTDHL
+434 
-444 SADSLSGKPTMEAYR
+444 R

-466 ISFPANKE
+466 IPFPANKE
-474 DFLFQLSRLFDMED
+474 DFLFQLSRLFDMEE
-488 SWEIDTTI
+488 SWETDTTI
-496 AAIITFHPQLDEED
+496 AAIIAFHPQLDEED

-516 IFQRAS
+516 IFQRAANIVAS
-522 NTVINS
+522 S
-528 WIAYEDLLATFLL
+528 WMPYEDLLATFLL
-541 EYQRLWAQKDT
+541 EYQRLWAQADT
-552 SKTGILR
+552 TPQGFLR
-559 NLFTRLEER
+559 NMFTRLEEK

-600 TPIKKLWLDVIRRVK
+600 IPFKKLWIDVICRIK
-615 GGSTL
+615 GGNTL
-620 PLLSTP
+620 PLLSAP

-633 QATELVRRLAAYQA
+633 QATELIQRLAAYQKA
-647 ADAKPCTWD
+647 GTKPNTWD

-674 TARQV
+674 TARQL
-679 LKNEYLHLFLFL
+679 LKDEYLHLFLFL
-691 LDENAMPEPPYTHQP
+691 LDEDTQPESPYNHQP
-706 AWVTAGLVKSPE
+706 AWITAGLVKSPE
-718 TEFEAFKS
+718 TEFKAFKS
-726 FSCNTLPHNYLS
+726 FSCNTLSHNYLS
-738 GDYEWKELKPK
+738 GDYGWKELKPK
-749 EKPYETDKRLL
+749 ENSYDTDKRL
-760 QLEFNKWHEYAKR
+760 QLEFYKWHKYAER

-835 ALRMLLSFHCPLR
+835 ALRMLLAFHCPLR

-952 ELLTNNHSK
+952 EVLTNNHSK

-966 LRQRLQEWTASSNL
+966 LRQRLQEWTTSSNL
-980 KKVITSLNN
+980 KKVITTLNN

>member
-79 QFVCANKKEMDMA
+79 QFVCANRKEMDMA

-104 PLYCPTWLTDFISDD
+104 SLYCPTWLTDFINDD
-119 KSWNNFNLSYEELMS
+119 KSWNNFKLNYEELIS

-145 PSRIAHLLPG
+145 PSRIAHVLPG

-163 PKKKDSFNS
+163 PKKKDSFDS

-186 WTIFEYDSS
+186 WAIFEHDSS
-195 VSYQDESAKS
+195 VSYQDESAKN
-205 AYKEGITAQDESISA
+205 AYKEGITTRDESIST
-220 ALYRFSLDGHLDRNR
+220 ALYRFSLDGHMDRNR
-235 LLKATLAT
+235 LLKETLAT
-243 FHRGFKKDMAGWFAG
+243 FHRNFKKDMAGWFAG

-306 YQEFVERVTTLFFSS
+306 YQEFVERATTLFFSS
-321 PKNSLLTIHVIFEK
+321 PKNSLFTIYAIFEK
-335 IAAQHPEMKEA
+335 IAAQHPEMGET
-346 CCIALCQLFLKK
+346 CCITLCQLFLKK

-363 KKTAGF
+363 KKAAGF
-369 ISKYGDTSSSALQ
+369 IAKYGDASSSLLQ
-382 ETLQSYQPEM
+382 ETLQAYQPEM
-392 FQSAQATIATF
+392 FQSAQTTIATF
-403 NAQSTNRP
+403 NAQSTDNAQSINKT
-411 NNTKTANAEAGNS
+411 NNTETAYTEAVNTRTTTTAADFLS
-424 EIINAEATNT
+424 EEPSTETI
-434 VPNVVTTDHL
+434 
-444 SADSLSGKPTMEAYR
+444 R

-466 ISFPANKE
+466 IPYPANKE
-474 DFLFQLSRLFDMED
+474 DFLFQLSRLFDMEE
-488 SWEIDTTI
+488 SWETDTTI
-496 AAIITFHPQLDEED
+496 AAIIAFHPQLDEED

-516 IFQRAS
+516 IFQRAANIVAS
-522 NTVINS
+522 S
-528 WIAYEDLLATFLL
+528 WMPYEDLLATFLL
-541 EYQRLWAQKDT
+541 EYQRLWAQADT
-552 SKTGILR
+552 TPQGFLR
-559 NLFTRLEER
+559 NMFTRLEEK

-600 TPIKKLWLDVIRRVK
+600 IPFKKLWIDVICRIK
-615 GGSTL
+615 GGNTL
-620 PLLSTP
+620 PLLSAP
-626 THTPAYI
+626 THTPTYI
-633 QATELVRRLAAYQA
+633 QATELIQRLAAYQKA
-647 ADAKPCTWD
+647 GTKPNAWD

-674 TARQV
+674 TARQL
-679 LKNEYLHLFLFL
+679 LKDEYLHLFLFL
-691 LDENAMPEPPYTHQP
+691 LDEDTQPESPYNHQP
-706 AWVTAGLVKSPE
+706 AWITAGLVKSPE
-718 TEFEAFKS
+718 TEFKAFKS
-726 FSCNTLPHNYLS
+726 FSCNTLSHNYLS

-749 EKPYETDKRLL
+749 ENSYDTDKRLL
-760 QLEFNKWHEYAKR
+760 QLEFYKWHEYAER

-787 KYNMDDS
+787 NYNLGDS
-794 RYMEPLLCCFPNR
+794 QYMEPLLCCFPNR

-909 VYESMYKRSNF
+909 VYESMYKRSTF

-927 LLTVF
+927 LLTAL

-966 LRQRLQEWTASSNL
+966 LRQRLQEWTTSSNL
-980 KKVITSLNN
+980 KKVITTLNN

>member
-15 YKDTPEKEEKVL
+15 YKDTSEKEEKVL

-69 RDRARFLAAV
+69 RDRARFLAVV

-92 YDINFDLICKLL
+92 YNINFDLICKLL
-104 PLYCPTWLTDFISDD
+104 PLYCPTWLTDFINDD

-172 NLLLKRDII
+172 NLLLKRDIM

-306 YQEFVERVTTLFFSS
+306 YQEFVERATTLFFSS
-321 PKNSLLTIHVIFEK
+321 PKNSLSTIYAIFEK
-335 IAAQHPEMKEA
+335 IAAQHPEMRET
-346 CCIALCQLFLKK
+346 CCITLCQLFLKK

-363 KKTAGF
+363 KKAAGF
-369 ISKYGDTSSSALQ
+369 IAKYGDASSSVLQ
-382 ETLQSYQPEM
+382 ETLQAYQPEM
-392 FQSAQATIATF
+392 FQNAQTTIATF
-403 NAQSTNRP
+403 NAQSTENAQSINKT
-411 NNTKTANAEAGNS
+411 NNTETAYIEAVNTETTTTAADFLS
-424 EIINAEATNT
+424 EEPSTETI
-434 VPNVVTTDHL
+434 
-444 SADSLSGKPTMEAYR
+444 R

-466 ISFPANKE
+466 IPFPDNKE
-474 DFLFQLSRLFDMED
+474 DFLFQLSRLFDMEE
-488 SWEIDTTI
+488 SWETDTTI
-496 AAIITFHPQLDEED
+496 AAIIAFHPQLDEED

-516 IFQRAS
+516 IFQRAANIVAS
-522 NTVINS
+522 S
-528 WIAYEDLLATFLL
+528 WMPYEDLLATFLL
-541 EYQRLWAQKDT
+541 EYQRLWAQADT
-552 SKTGILR
+552 TPQGFLR
-559 NLFTRLEER
+559 NMFTRLEEK

-600 TPIKKLWLDVIRRVK
+600 IPFKKLWIDVICRIK
-615 GGSTL
+615 GGNTL
-620 PLLSTP
+620 PLLSAP

-633 QATELVRRLAAYQA
+633 QATELIQRLAAYQKA
-647 ADAKPCTWD
+647 GTKPNAWD

-674 TARQV
+674 TARQL
-679 LKNEYLHLFLFL
+679 LKDEYLHLFLFL
-691 LDENAMPEPPYTHQP
+691 LDEDTQPEPPYNHQP
-706 AWVTAGLVKSPE
+706 AWITAGLVKSPE
-718 TEFEAFKS
+718 TEFKAFKS
-726 FSCNTLPHNYLS
+726 FSCNTLSHNYLS
-738 GDYEWKELKPK
+738 GDYGWEEPKPK
-749 EKPYETDKRLL
+749 ENAYETDKHL
-760 QLEFNKWHEYAKR
+760 QLEFYKWHEYAER

-966 LRQRLQEWTASSNL
+966 LRQRLQEWTANSNL

>member
-104 PLYCPTWLTDFISDD
+104 PLYCPTWLTDFINDD

-134 LMDMGYLKELA
+134 LMDMGYLKKLA

-172 NLLLKRDII
+172 NLLLKRDIM

-321 PKNSLLTIHVIFEK
+321 PKNSLLPIHVIFEK
-335 IAAQHPEMKEA
+335 IAAQHPEMRET
-346 CCIALCQLFLKK
+346 CCITLCQLFLKK

-363 KKTAGF
+363 KKAAGF
-369 ISKYGDTSSSALQ
+369 IAKYGDASSSVLQ
-382 ETLQSYQPEM
+382 ETLQAYQPEM
-392 FQSAQATIATF
+392 FQNAQTTIATF
-403 NAQSTNRP
+403 NAQSINKT
-411 NNTKTANAEAGNS
+411 NNTETAYTEAVNTGITTTAADFLS
-424 EIINAEATNT
+424 EEPSTETI
-434 VPNVVTTDHL
+434 
-444 SADSLSGKPTMEAYR
+444 R

-466 ISFPANKE
+466 IPFPDNKE
-474 DFLFQLSRLFDMED
+474 DFLFQLSRLFDMEE
-488 SWEIDTTI
+488 SWETDTTI
-496 AAIITFHPQLDEED
+496 AAIIAFHPQLDEED

-516 IFQRAS
+516 IFQRAANVVAS
-522 NTVINS
+522 S
-528 WIAYEDLLATFLL
+528 WMPYEDLLATFLL
-541 EYQRLWAQKDT
+541 EYQRLWTQADT
-552 SKTGILR
+552 TPQGFLR
-559 NLFTRLEER
+559 NMFTRLEEK

-581 RAFKRLADW
+581 RSFKRLADW

-600 TPIKKLWLDVIRRVK
+600 IPFKKLWIDVICRIK
-615 GGSTL
+615 GGNTL
-620 PLLSTP
+620 PLLSAP

-633 QATELVRRLAAYQA
+633 QATELIQRLAAYQKA
-647 ADAKPCTWD
+647 GTKPNAWD

-674 TARQV
+674 TARQL
-679 LKNEYLHLFLFL
+679 LKDEYLHLFLFL
-691 LDENAMPEPPYTHQP
+691 LDEDTQPEPPYNHQP
-706 AWVTAGLVKSPE
+706 AWITAGLVKNPE
-718 TEFEAFKS
+718 TEFKAFKS
-726 FSCNTLPHNYLS
+726 FSCNTLSHNYLS
-738 GDYEWKELKPK
+738 GDYGWEEPKPK
-749 EKPYETDKRLL
+749 ENAYETDKHL
-760 QLEFNKWHEYAKR
+760 QLEFYKWHEYAKR

-966 LRQRLQEWTASSNL
+966 LRQHLQEWTASSNL
-980 KKVITSLNN
+980 KKVTTSLSN

>member
-15 YKDTPEKEEKVL
+15 YKDTSEKEEQVL
-27 IPFIKKLLELPMKE
+27 IPFIKRLLELPMKE

-59 SGFSS
+59 AGFSS

-69 RDRARFLAAV
+69 HDRARFLAAV

-104 PLYCPTWLTDFISDD
+104 PLYCPTWLTDFINDD

-145 PSRIAHLLPG
+145 PSRIAHVLPG

-163 PKKKDSFNS
+163 PKKKDSFDS

-181 LKEHI
+181 QKEHI

-195 VSYQDESAKS
+195 VSYQDDSAKS
-205 AYKEGITAQDESISA
+205 AYKEGTTPQDESIST
-220 ALYRFSLDGHLDRNR
+220 ALYRFSLDGHIDRNR
-235 LLKATLAT
+235 LLKATLTT

-306 YQEFVERVTTLFFSS
+306 YQEFVERATTLFFSS
-321 PKNSLLTIHVIFEK
+321 PKNSLSTIYAIFEK
-335 IAAQHPEMKEA
+335 IAAQHPEMGET
-346 CCIALCQLFLKK
+346 CCITLCQLFLKK

-363 KKTAGF
+363 KKAAGF
-369 ISKYGDTSSSALQ
+369 ITKYGDASSSVLQ
-382 ETLQSYQPEM
+382 ETLQAYQPEM
-392 FQSAQATIATF
+392 FQSAQTTIATF
-403 NAQSTNRP
+403 NAQSTENAQSINKT
-411 NNTKTANAEAGNS
+411 NNTETAYIEAVNTETTTTAADFPS
-424 EIINAEATNT
+424 EEPSTETI
-434 VPNVVTTDHL
+434 
-444 SADSLSGKPTMEAYR
+444 R

-466 ISFPANKE
+466 IPFPANKE
-474 DFLFQLSRLFDMED
+474 DFLFQLSRLFDMEE
-488 SWEIDTTI
+488 SWETDTTI
-496 AAIITFHPQLDEED
+496 AAIIAFHPQLDEED

-516 IFQRAS
+516 IFQRAANIVAS
-522 NTVINS
+522 S
-528 WIAYEDLLATFLL
+528 WMPYEDLLATFLL
-541 EYQRLWAQKDT
+541 EYQRLWAQADT
-552 SKTGILR
+552 TPQGFLR
-559 NLFTRLEER
+559 NMFTRLEEK

-600 TPIKKLWLDVIRRVK
+600 IPFKKLWIDVICRIK
-615 GGSTL
+615 GGNTL
-620 PLLSTP
+620 PLLSAP

-633 QATELVRRLAAYQA
+633 QATELIQRLAAYQKA
-647 ADAKPCTWD
+647 GTKPNTWD

-674 TARQV
+674 TARQL
-679 LKNEYLHLFLFL
+679 LKDEYLHLFLFL
-691 LDENAMPEPPYTHQP
+691 LDEDTQPEPPYNHQP
-706 AWVTAGLVKSPE
+706 AWITAGLVKSPE
-718 TEFEAFKS
+718 TEFKAFKS
-726 FSCNTLPHNYLS
+726 FSCNTLSHNYLS
-738 GDYEWKELKPK
+738 GDYGWKELKPK
-749 EKPYETDKRLL
+749 ENAYEIDKRL
-760 QLEFNKWHEYAKR
+760 QLEFYKWHEYAER

-952 ELLTNNHSK
+952 ELLSNNHSK

-966 LRQRLQEWTASSNL
+966 LRQRLQEWTASNNL

>member
-15 YKDTPEKEEKVL
+15 YKDTPEIEEKVL

-46 PVIRDLQWIKGKF
+46 PVIRDLQWIKGRF
-59 SGFSS
+59 AGFSS
-64 QTFCS
+64 ETFCS

-104 PLYCPTWLTDFISDD
+104 PLYCPTWLTDFINDD

-145 PSRIAHLLPG
+145 PSRIAHVLPG
-155 CIRIATGD
+155 CIRVATGD
-163 PKKKDSFNS
+163 PKKKDSFDS

-195 VSYQDESAKS
+195 VSYQDDSAKS
-205 AYKEGITAQDESISA
+205 AYKEGTTPQDESIST
-220 ALYRFSLDGHLDRNR
+220 ALYRFSLDGHIDRNR
-235 LLKATLAT
+235 LLKATLTT

-306 YQEFVERVTTLFFSS
+306 YQEFVERATTLFFSS
-321 PKNSLLTIHVIFEK
+321 PKNSLFTIYSIFEK
-335 IAAQHPEMKEA
+335 ITAQHPEMGET
-346 CCIALCQLFLKK
+346 CCITLCQLFLKK

-363 KKTAGF
+363 KKAAGF
-369 ISKYGDTSSSALQ
+369 ITKYGDASSSVLQ
-382 ETLQSYQPEM
+382 ETLQAYQPEM
-392 FQSAQATIATF
+392 FQSAQTTIATF
-403 NAQSTNRP
+403 NAQSTENAQSINKT
-411 NNTKTANAEAGNS
+411 NNTETAYIEAVNTETTTTAAAFLS
-424 EIINAEATNT
+424 EEPSTETI
-434 VPNVVTTDHL
+434 
-444 SADSLSGKPTMEAYR
+444 R

-466 ISFPANKE
+466 IPYPANKE
-474 DFLFQLSRLFDMED
+474 DFLFQLSRLFDMEE
-488 SWEIDTTI
+488 SWETDTTI
-496 AAIITFHPQLDEED
+496 AAIIAFHPQLDEED

-516 IFQRAS
+516 IFQRAANIVAS
-522 NTVINS
+522 S
-528 WIAYEDLLATFLL
+528 WMPYEDLLATFLL
-541 EYQRLWAQKDT
+541 EYQRLWAQADT
-552 SKTGILR
+552 TPQGFLR
-559 NLFTRLEER
+559 NMFTRLEEK

-600 TPIKKLWLDVIRRVK
+600 IPFKKLWIDVICRIK
-615 GGSTL
+615 GGNTL
-620 PLLSTP
+620 PLLSAP

-633 QATELVRRLAAYQA
+633 QATELIQRLAAYQKA
-647 ADAKPCTWD
+647 GTKPNTWD

-674 TARQV
+674 TARQL
-679 LKNEYLHLFLFL
+679 LKDEYLHLFLFL
-691 LDENAMPEPPYTHQP
+691 LDEDTQPESPYNHQP
-706 AWVTAGLVKSPE
+706 AWITAGLVKSPE
-718 TEFEAFKS
+718 TEFKAFKS
-726 FSCNTLPHNYLS
+726 FSCSTLPHNYLS
-738 GDYEWKELKPK
+738 GDYGWKKLKPK
-749 EKPYETDKRLL
+749 ENSYDTDKHLL
-760 QLEFNKWHEYAKR
+760 QLEFYKWHEYTER

-787 KYNMDDS
+787 RYNMDDS
-794 RYMEPLLCCFPNR
+794 RYMEPLLCCFPNH

-876 GLTAGRINNRRVGE
+876 GLTAGRINNHRVGE

-966 LRQRLQEWTASSNL
+966 LRQRLQEWTTSSNL
-980 KKVITSLNN
+980 KKVITTLNN

>member
-69 RDRARFLAAV
+69 HDRARFLAAV

-92 YDINFDLICKLL
+92 YNINFDLICKLL
-104 PLYCPTWLTDFISDD
+104 PLYCPTWLTDFINDD

-172 NLLLKRDII
+172 NLLLKRDIM

-306 YQEFVERVTTLFFSS
+306 YQEFVERATTLFFSS
-321 PKNSLLTIHVIFEK
+321 PKNSLSTIYAIFEK
-335 IAAQHPEMKEA
+335 IAAQHPEMRET
-346 CCIALCQLFLKK
+346 CCITLCQLFLKK

-363 KKTAGF
+363 KKAAGF
-369 ISKYGDTSSSALQ
+369 IAKYGDASSSVLQ
-382 ETLQSYQPEM
+382 ETLQAYQPEM
-392 FQSAQATIATF
+392 FQSAQTTIATF
-403 NAQSTNRP
+403 NAQSTENAQSINKT
-411 NNTKTANAEAGNS
+411 NNTETAYIEAV
-424 EIINAEATNT
+424 NT
-434 VPNVVTTDHL
+434 ETTTTA
-444 SADSLSGKPTMEAYR
+444 ADFLFEEPSTETIR

-466 ISFPANKE
+466 IPFPDNKE
-474 DFLFQLSRLFDMED
+474 DFLFQLSRLFDMEE
-488 SWEIDTTI
+488 SWETDTTI
-496 AAIITFHPQLDEED
+496 AAIIAFHPQLDEED

-516 IFQRAS
+516 IFQRAANIVAS
-522 NTVINS
+522 S
-528 WIAYEDLLATFLL
+528 WMPYEDLLATFLL
-541 EYQRLWAQKDT
+541 EYQRLWAQADT
-552 SKTGILR
+552 TPQGFLC
-559 NLFTRLEER
+559 NMFTRLEEK

-600 TPIKKLWLDVIRRVK
+600 IPFKKLWIDVICRIK
-615 GGSTL
+615 GGNTL
-620 PLLSTP
+620 PLLSAP

-633 QATELVRRLAAYQA
+633 QATELIQRLAAYQKA
-647 ADAKPCTWD
+647 GTKPNAWD

-674 TARQV
+674 TARQL
-679 LKNEYLHLFLFL
+679 LKDEYLHLFLFL
-691 LDENAMPEPPYTHQP
+691 LDEDTHPEPPYNYQP
-706 AWVTAGLVKSPE
+706 VWITAGLVKSPE
-718 TEFEAFKS
+718 TEFKAFKS
-726 FSCNTLPHNYLS
+726 FSCNTLSHNYLS
-738 GDYEWKELKPK
+738 GDYGWKELKPK
-749 EKPYETDKRLL
+749 ENSYEIDKRL
-760 QLEFNKWHEYAKR
+760 QLEFYKWHEYAER

-966 LRQRLQEWTASSNL
+966 LRQHLQEWTASSNL
-980 KKVITSLNN
+980 KKVTTSLSN

>member
-69 RDRARFLAAV
+69 HDRARFLAAV

-92 YDINFDLICKLL
+92 YNINFDLICKLL
-104 PLYCPTWLTDFISDD
+104 PLYCPTWLTDFINDD
-119 KSWNNFNLSYEELMS
+119 KSWNNFGLGYEELIS

-145 PSRIAHLLPG
+145 PSRIAHVLPG

-163 PKKKDSFNS
+163 PKKKDSFDS

-186 WTIFEYDSS
+186 WAIFEHDSS
-195 VSYQDESAKS
+195 VSYQDESAKN
-205 AYKEGITAQDESISA
+205 AYKEGITTRDESIST
-220 ALYRFSLDGHLDRNR
+220 ALYRFSLDGHMDRNR
-235 LLKATLAT
+235 LLKETLAT
-243 FHRGFKKDMAGWFAG
+243 FHRNFKKDMAGWFAG

-263 QPTTE
+263 QPTTD

-287 PINVMLQQFKK
+287 PVNVMLQQFKK
-298 IAAEDGFC
+298 IAAEKGFC
-306 YQEFVERVTTLFFSS
+306 YQEFVERATTLFFSS
-321 PKNSLLTIHVIFEK
+321 PKNSLLTIHAIFEK
-335 IAAQHPEMKEA
+335 IAAQHPEMRET
-346 CCIALCQLFLKK
+346 CCITLCQLFLKK

-363 KKTAGF
+363 KKAAGF
-369 ISKYGDTSSSALQ
+369 ISKYGDASSSVLQ

-392 FQSAQATIATF
+392 FQSVQTTIATF
-403 NAQSTNRP
+403 NTQSTDNAQSIGKT
-411 NNTKTANAEAGNS
+411 NNTETAYIEAVNTETTTTVADFLS
-424 EIINAEATNT
+424 EEPSTETI
-434 VPNVVTTDHL
+434 
-444 SADSLSGKPTMEAYR
+444 R

-466 ISFPANKE
+466 IPYPANKE
-474 DFLFQLSRLFDMED
+474 DFLFQLSRLFDMEE
-488 SWEIDTTI
+488 SWETDTTI
-496 AAIITFHPQLDEED
+496 AAIIAFHPQLDEED

-516 IFQRAS
+516 IFQRAANIVAS
-522 NTVINS
+522 S
-528 WIAYEDLLATFLL
+528 WMPYEDLLATFLL
-541 EYQRLWAQKDT
+541 EYQRLWAQADT
-552 SKTGILR
+552 TPQGFLR
-559 NLFTRLEER
+559 NMFTRLEEK

-600 TPIKKLWLDVIRRVK
+600 IPFKKLWIDVICRIK
-615 GGSTL
+615 GGNTL
-620 PLLSTP
+620 PLLSAP

-633 QATELVRRLAAYQA
+633 QATELIQRLAAYQKA
-647 ADAKPCTWD
+647 GTKPNTWD

-674 TARQV
+674 TARQL
-679 LKNEYLHLFLFL
+679 LKDEHLHLFLFL
-691 LDENAMPEPPYTHQP
+691 LNEDTQPEPPYNHQP
-706 AWVTAGLVKSPE
+706 AWITAGLVKSPE
-718 TEFEAFKS
+718 TEFKAFKS
-726 FSCNTLPHNYLS
+726 FSCNTLSHNYLS
-738 GDYEWKELKPK
+738 GDYGWKEPK
-749 EKPYETDKRLL
+749 ENAYETDKHL
-760 QLEFNKWHEYAKR
+760 QLEFYKWHEYAER

-952 ELLTNNHSK
+952 ELLSNNHSK

-980 KKVITSLNN
+980 KKVTTALNN

>member
-15 YKDTPEKEEKVL
+15 YKDTTEKEEKVL

-59 SGFSS
+59 AGFSS

-104 PLYCPTWLTDFISDD
+104 PLYCPTWLTDFINDD

-145 PSRIAHLLPG
+145 PSRIAHVLPG

-163 PKKKDSFNS
+163 PKKKDSFDSNS
-172 NLLLKRDII
+172 LLKRDII

-195 VSYQDESAKS
+195 VSYQDDSAKS
-205 AYKEGITAQDESISA
+205 AYKEGTTPQDESIST
-220 ALYRFSLDGHLDRNR
+220 ALYRFSLDGHIDRNR
-235 LLKATLAT
+235 LLKATLTT

-306 YQEFVERVTTLFFSS
+306 YQEFVERATTLFFSS
-321 PKNSLLTIHVIFEK
+321 PKNSLSTIYAIFEK
-335 IAAQHPEMKEA
+335 IAAQHPEMGET
-346 CCIALCQLFLKK
+346 CCITLCQLFLKK

-363 KKTAGF
+363 KKAAGF
-369 ISKYGDTSSSALQ
+369 ITKYGDASSSVLQ
-382 ETLQSYQPEM
+382 ETLRAYQPEM
-392 FQSAQATIATF
+392 FQSAQTTIATF
-403 NAQSTNRP
+403 NAQSTENAQSINKT
-411 NNTKTANAEAGNS
+411 NNTETAYIEAVNTETTTTAADFPS
-424 EIINAEATNT
+424 EEPSTETI
-434 VPNVVTTDHL
+434 
-444 SADSLSGKPTMEAYR
+444 R

-466 ISFPANKE
+466 IPYPANKE
-474 DFLFQLSRLFDMED
+474 DFLFQLSRLFDMEE
-488 SWEIDTTI
+488 SWETDTTI
-496 AAIITFHPQLDEED
+496 AAIIAFHPQLDEED

-516 IFQRAS
+516 IFQRAANIVAS
-522 NTVINS
+522 S
-528 WIAYEDLLATFLL
+528 WMPYEDLLATFLL
-541 EYQRLWAQKDT
+541 EYQRLWAQADT
-552 SKTGILR
+552 TPQGFLR
-559 NLFTRLEER
+559 NMFTRLEEK

-600 TPIKKLWLDVIRRVK
+600 IPFKKLWIDVICRIK
-615 GGSTL
+615 GGNTL
-620 PLLSTP
+620 PLLSAP

-633 QATELVRRLAAYQA
+633 QATELIQRLAAYQKA
-647 ADAKPCTWD
+647 GTKPNTWD

-674 TARQV
+674 TARQL
-679 LKNEYLHLFLFL
+679 LKDEYLHLFLFL
-691 LDENAMPEPPYTHQP
+691 LDEDTQPESPYNHQP
-706 AWVTAGLVKSPE
+706 AWITAGLVKSPE
-718 TEFEAFKS
+718 TEFKAFKS
-726 FSCNTLPHNYLS
+726 FSCNTLSHNYLS
-738 GDYEWKELKPK
+738 GDYGWKELKPK
-749 EKPYETDKRLL
+749 ENSYDTDKHLL
-760 QLEFNKWHEYAKR
+760 QLEFYKWHEYAER

-787 KYNMDDS
+787 RYNMDDS

-862 DKTVRSYAAELWVE
+862 DKTVRSYAAELWIE
-876 GLTAGRINNRRVGE
+876 GLTAGRINNHRVGE

-952 ELLTNNHSK
+952 EVLTNNHSK

-966 LRQRLQEWTASSNL
+966 LRQRLQEWTTSSNL
-980 KKVITSLNN
+980 KKVITTLNN

>member
-46 PVIRDLQWIKGKF
+46 PVIRDLQWIKGRF
-59 SGFSS
+59 AGFSS

-69 RDRARFLAAV
+69 HDRARFLAAV

-92 YDINFDLICKLL
+92 YNINFDLICKLL
-104 PLYCPTWLTDFISDD
+104 PLYCPTWLTDFINDD
-119 KSWNNFNLSYEELMS
+119 KSWNNFGLGYEDLIS

-145 PSRIAHLLPG
+145 PSRIAHVLPR

-163 PKKKDSFNS
+163 PKKKDSFDS

-186 WTIFEYDSS
+186 WAIFEHDSS
-195 VSYQDESAKS
+195 VSYQDESAKN
-205 AYKEGITAQDESISA
+205 AYKEGITTRDESIST
-220 ALYRFSLDGHLDRNR
+220 ALYRFSLDGHMDRNR
-235 LLKATLAT
+235 LLKETLAT
-243 FHRGFKKDMAGWFAG
+243 FHRNFKKDMAGWFAG

-263 QPTTE
+263 QPTTD

-287 PINVMLQQFKK
+287 PVNVMLQQFKK
-298 IAAEDGFC
+298 IAAEKGFC
-306 YQEFVERVTTLFFSS
+306 YQEFVERATTLFFSS
-321 PKNSLLTIHVIFEK
+321 PKNSLLTIHAIFEK
-335 IAAQHPEMKEA
+335 IASQHPEMRET
-346 CCIALCQLFLKK
+346 CCITLCQLFLKK

-363 KKTAGF
+363 KKAAGF
-369 ISKYGDTSSSALQ
+369 ISKYGDASSSVLQ
-382 ETLQSYQPEM
+382 ETLQSYQSEM
-392 FQSAQATIATF
+392 FQSVQTTIATF
-403 NAQSTNRP
+403 NTQSTDNAQSIGKT
-411 NNTKTANAEAGNS
+411 NNTETAYIEAVNTETTTTAADFLS
-424 EIINAEATNT
+424 EEPSTETI
-434 VPNVVTTDHL
+434 
-444 SADSLSGKPTMEAYR
+444 R

-466 ISFPANKE
+466 IPYPANKE
-474 DFLFQLSRLFDMED
+474 DFLFQLSRLFDMEE
-488 SWEIDTTI
+488 SWETDTTI
-496 AAIITFHPQLDEED
+496 AAIIAFHPQLDEED

-516 IFQRAS
+516 IFQRAANIVAS
-522 NTVINS
+522 S
-528 WIAYEDLLATFLL
+528 WMPYEDLLATFLL
-541 EYQRLWAQKDT
+541 EYQRLWAQADT
-552 SKTGILR
+552 TPQGFLR
-559 NLFTRLEER
+559 NMFTRLEEK
-568 LKGIDSNRGAYDE
+568 LKRIDSNRGAYDE

-600 TPIKKLWLDVIRRVK
+600 IPFKKLWIDVICRIK
-615 GGSTL
+615 GGNTL
-620 PLLSTP
+620 PLLSAP

-633 QATELVRRLAAYQA
+633 QATELIQRLAAYQKA
-647 ADAKPCTWD
+647 GTKPNTWD

-674 TARQV
+674 TARQL
-679 LKNEYLHLFLFL
+679 LKDEYLHLFLFL
-691 LDENAMPEPPYTHQP
+691 LNEDTQPEPPYNHQP
-706 AWVTAGLVKSPE
+706 AWITAGLVKSPE
-718 TEFEAFKS
+718 TEFKAFKS
-726 FSCNTLPHNYLS
+726 FSCNTLSHNYLS
-738 GDYEWKELKPK
+738 GDYGWKEPK
-749 EKPYETDKRLL
+749 ENAYETDKHL
-760 QLEFNKWHEYAKR
+760 QLEFYKWHEYAER

-952 ELLTNNHSK
+952 ELLSNNHSK

-980 KKVITSLNN
+980 KKVITTLNN

>member
-15 YKDTPEKEEKVL
+15 YKDTSEKEEKVL

-104 PLYCPTWLTDFISDD
+104 PLYCPTWLTDFINDD

-172 NLLLKRDII
+172 NLLLKRDIM

-220 ALYRFSLDGHLDRNR
+220 ALYRFSLDGHIDRNR

-298 IAAEDGFC
+298 IAAEDGFS
-306 YQEFVERVTTLFFSS
+306 YQEFVERATTLFFSS
-321 PKNSLLTIHVIFEK
+321 PKNSLSTIYAIFEK
-335 IAAQHPEMKEA
+335 IAAQHPEMRET
-346 CCIALCQLFLKK
+346 CCITLCQLFLKK

-363 KKTAGF
+363 KKAAGF
-369 ISKYGDTSSSALQ
+369 IAKYGDASSSLLQ
-382 ETLQSYQPEM
+382 ETLQAYQPEM
-392 FQSAQATIATF
+392 FQSAQTTIATF
-403 NAQSTNRP
+403 NTQSTDNAQSIGKT
-411 NNTKTANAEAGNS
+411 NNTETAYIEAVNTETTTTAADILS
-424 EIINAEATNT
+424 EEPSTETI
-434 VPNVVTTDHL
+434 
-444 SADSLSGKPTMEAYR
+444 R

-466 ISFPANKE
+466 IPFPANKE
-474 DFLFQLSRLFDMED
+474 DFLFQLSRLFDMEE
-488 SWEIDTTI
+488 SWETDTTI
-496 AAIITFHPQLDEED
+496 AAIIAFHPQLDEED

-516 IFQRAS
+516 IFQRAANIVAS
-522 NTVINS
+522 S
-528 WIAYEDLLATFLL
+528 WMPYEDLLATFLL
-541 EYQRLWAQKDT
+541 EYQRLWAQADT
-552 SKTGILR
+552 TPQGFLR
-559 NLFTRLEER
+559 NMFTRLEEK

-581 RAFKRLADW
+581 RAFKRLAEW

-600 TPIKKLWLDVIRRVK
+600 IPFKKLWIDVICRIK
-615 GGSTL
+615 GGNTL
-620 PLLSTP
+620 PLLSAP

-633 QATELVRRLAAYQA
+633 QATELIQRLAAYQKA
-647 ADAKPCTWD
+647 GTKPNTWD

-674 TARQV
+674 TARQL
-679 LKNEYLHLFLFL
+679 LKDEYLHLFLFL
-691 LDENAMPEPPYTHQP
+691 LDEDTHPEPPYNYQP
-706 AWVTAGLVKSPE
+706 VWITAGLVKSPE
-718 TEFEAFKS
+718 TEFKAFKS
-726 FSCNTLPHNYLS
+726 FSCNILSHNYLS

-749 EKPYETDKRLL
+749 EKSYDTDKRLL
-760 QLEFNKWHEYAKR
+760 QLEFYKWHEYAKR

>member
-15 YKDTPEKEEKVL
+15 YKDTTEKEEKVL

-59 SGFSS
+59 AGFSS

-104 PLYCPTWLTDFISDD
+104 PLYCPTWLTDFINDD

-145 PSRIAHLLPG
+145 PSRIAHVLPG

-163 PKKKDSFNS
+163 PKKKDSFDSNS
-172 NLLLKRDII
+172 LLKRDII

-195 VSYQDESAKS
+195 VSYQDDSAKS
-205 AYKEGITAQDESISA
+205 AYKEGTTPQDESIST
-220 ALYRFSLDGHLDRNR
+220 ALYRFSLDGHIDRNR
-235 LLKATLAT
+235 LLKATLTT

-306 YQEFVERVTTLFFSS
+306 YQEFVERATTLFFSS
-321 PKNSLLTIHVIFEK
+321 PKNSLSTIYAIFEK
-335 IAAQHPEMKEA
+335 IAAQHPEMGET
-346 CCIALCQLFLKK
+346 CCITLCQLFLKK

-363 KKTAGF
+363 KKAAGF
-369 ISKYGDTSSSALQ
+369 ITKYGDASSSVLQ
-382 ETLQSYQPEM
+382 ETLRAYQPEM
-392 FQSAQATIATF
+392 FQSAQTTIATF
-403 NAQSTNRP
+403 NAQSTENAQSINKT
-411 NNTKTANAEAGNS
+411 NNTETAYIEAVNTETTTTAADFPS
-424 EIINAEATNT
+424 EEPSTETI
-434 VPNVVTTDHL
+434 
-444 SADSLSGKPTMEAYR
+444 R

-466 ISFPANKE
+466 IPYPANKE
-474 DFLFQLSRLFDMED
+474 DFLFQLSRLFDMEE
-488 SWEIDTTI
+488 SWETDTTI
-496 AAIITFHPQLDEED
+496 AAIIAFHPQLDEED

-516 IFQRAS
+516 IFQRAANIVAS
-522 NTVINS
+522 S
-528 WIAYEDLLATFLL
+528 WMPYEDLLATFLL
-541 EYQRLWAQKDT
+541 EYQRLWAQADT
-552 SKTGILR
+552 TPQGFLR
-559 NLFTRLEER
+559 NMFTRLEEK

-600 TPIKKLWLDVIRRVK
+600 IPFKKLWIDVICRIK
-615 GGSTL
+615 GGNTL
-620 PLLSTP
+620 PLLSAP

-633 QATELVRRLAAYQA
+633 QATELIQRLAAYQKA
-647 ADAKPCTWD
+647 GTKPNTWD

-674 TARQV
+674 TARQL
-679 LKNEYLHLFLFL
+679 LKDEYLHLFLFL
-691 LDENAMPEPPYTHQP
+691 LDEDTQPEPPYNHQP
-706 AWVTAGLVKSPE
+706 AWITAGLVKSPE
-718 TEFEAFKS
+718 TEFKAFKS
-726 FSCNTLPHNYLS
+726 FSCNTLSHNYLS
-738 GDYEWKELKPK
+738 GNYGWKEPKPK
-749 EKPYETDKRLL
+749 ENAYEIDKRL
-760 QLEFNKWHEYAKR
+760 QLEFYKWHEYAER

-787 KYNMDDS
+787 RYNMDDS

-952 ELLTNNHSK
+952 ELLSNNHSK

>member
-69 RDRARFLAAV
+69 HDRARFLAAV

-104 PLYCPTWLTDFISDD
+104 PLYCPIWLTDFINDD
-119 KSWNNFNLSYEELMS
+119 KSWNNFGLGYEELIS

-145 PSRIAHLLPG
+145 PSHIAHVLPG
-155 CIRIATGD
+155 CIRTATDD
-163 PKKKDSFNS
+163 PKKKDSFDS

-195 VSYQDESAKS
+195 VSYQDDSAKS
-205 AYKEGITAQDESISA
+205 AYKEGTTPQDESIST
-220 ALYRFSLDGHLDRNR
+220 ALYRFSLDGHIDRNR

-298 IAAEDGFC
+298 IAAEDRFC
-306 YQEFVERVTTLFFSS
+306 YQEFVERATTLFFSS
-321 PKNSLLTIHVIFEK
+321 PKNSLSTIYAIFEK
-335 IAAQHPEMKEA
+335 IAAQHPEMGET
-346 CCIALCQLFLKK
+346 CCITLCQLFLKK

-363 KKTAGF
+363 KKAAGF
-369 ISKYGDTSSSALQ
+369 IAKYGDASSSVLQ
-382 ETLQSYQPEM
+382 ETLQAYQPEM
-392 FQSAQATIATF
+392 FQSAQTTIATF
-403 NAQSTNRP
+403 NAQSTENAQSINKT
-411 NNTKTANAEAGNS
+411 NNTETAYIEAVNTETTTTAADFLS
-424 EIINAEATNT
+424 EEPSTETI
-434 VPNVVTTDHL
+434 
-444 SADSLSGKPTMEAYR
+444 R

-466 ISFPANKE
+466 IPFPANKE
-474 DFLFQLSRLFDMED
+474 DFLFQLSRLFDMEE
-488 SWEIDTTI
+488 SWETDTTI
-496 AAIITFHPQLDEED
+496 AAIIAFHPQLDEED

-516 IFQRAS
+516 IFQRAANIVAS
-522 NTVINS
+522 S
-528 WIAYEDLLATFLL
+528 WMPYEDLLATFLL
-541 EYQRLWAQKDT
+541 EYQRLWAQADT
-552 SKTGILR
+552 TPQGFLR
-559 NLFTRLEER
+559 NMFTRLEEK

-600 TPIKKLWLDVIRRVK
+600 IPFKKLWIDVICRIK
-615 GGSTL
+615 GGNTL
-620 PLLSTP
+620 PLLSAP

-633 QATELVRRLAAYQA
+633 QATELIQRLAAYQKA
-647 ADAKPCTWD
+647 GTKPNTWD

-674 TARQV
+674 TARQL
-679 LKNEYLHLFLFL
+679 LKDEYLHLFLFL
-691 LDENAMPEPPYTHQP
+691 LNEDTQPEPPYNHQP
-706 AWVTAGLVKSPE
+706 AWITAGLVKSPE
-718 TEFEAFKS
+718 TEFKAFKS
-726 FSCNTLPHNYLS
+726 FSCNTLSHNYLS
-738 GDYEWKELKPK
+738 GDYGWKEPK
-749 EKPYETDKRLL
+749 ENAYETDKHL
-760 QLEFNKWHEYAKR
+760 QLEFYKWHEYAER

-952 ELLTNNHSK
+952 ELLSNNHSK

-980 KKVITSLNN
+980 KKVITTLNN

>member
-15 YKDTPEKEEKVL
+15 YKDTTEKEEKVL

-59 SGFSS
+59 AGFSS

-104 PLYCPTWLTDFISDD
+104 PLYCPTWLTDFINDD

-145 PSRIAHLLPG
+145 PSRIAHVLPG

-163 PKKKDSFNS
+163 PKKKDSFDS

-205 AYKEGITAQDESISA
+205 AYKEGTTPQDESIST
-220 ALYRFSLDGHLDRNR
+220 ALYRFSLDGHIDRNR

-306 YQEFVERVTTLFFSS
+306 YQEFVERATTLFFSS
-321 PKNSLLTIHVIFEK
+321 PKNSLSTIYAIFEK
-335 IAAQHPEMKEA
+335 IAAQHPEMGET
-346 CCIALCQLFLKK
+346 CCITLCQLFLKK

-363 KKTAGF
+363 KKAAGF
-369 ISKYGDTSSSALQ
+369 IAKYGDASSSVLQ
-382 ETLQSYQPEM
+382 ETLQAYQPEM
-392 FQSAQATIATF
+392 FQSAQTTIATF
-403 NAQSTNRP
+403 NAQSTENAQSINKT
-411 NNTKTANAEAGNS
+411 NNTETAYIEAVNTETTTTAADFPS
-424 EIINAEATNT
+424 EEPSTETI
-434 VPNVVTTDHL
+434 
-444 SADSLSGKPTMEAYR
+444 R

-466 ISFPANKE
+466 IPFPANKE
-474 DFLFQLSRLFDMED
+474 DCLFQLSRLFDMEE
-488 SWEIDTTI
+488 SWETDTTI
-496 AAIITFHPQLDEED
+496 AAIIAFHPQLDEED

-516 IFQRAS
+516 IFQRAANIVAS
-522 NTVINS
+522 S
-528 WIAYEDLLATFLL
+528 WMPYEDLLATFLL
-541 EYQRLWAQKDT
+541 EYQRLWAQADT
-552 SKTGILR
+552 TPQGFLR
-559 NLFTRLEER
+559 NMFTRLEEK

-600 TPIKKLWLDVIRRVK
+600 IPFKKLWIDVICRIK
-615 GGSTL
+615 GGNTL
-620 PLLSTP
+620 PLLSAP

-633 QATELVRRLAAYQA
+633 QATELIQRLAAYQKA
-647 ADAKPCTWD
+647 GTKPNTWD

-674 TARQV
+674 TARQL
-679 LKNEYLHLFLFL
+679 LKDEYLHLFLFL
-691 LDENAMPEPPYTHQP
+691 LDEDTQPESPYNHQP
-706 AWVTAGLVKSPE
+706 AWITAGLVKSPE
-718 TEFEAFKS
+718 TEFKAFKS
-726 FSCNTLPHNYLS
+726 FSCNTLSHNYLS
-738 GDYEWKELKPK
+738 GDYGWKELKPK
-749 EKPYETDKRLL
+749 ENSYDTDKHLL
-760 QLEFNKWHEYAKR
+760 QLEFYKWHEYAER

-787 KYNMDDS
+787 RYNMDDS

-862 DKTVRSYAAELWVE
+862 DKTVRSYAAELWIE
-876 GLTAGRINNRRVGE
+876 GLTAGRINNHRVGE

-952 ELLTNNHSK
+952 EVLTNNHSK

-966 LRQRLQEWTASSNL
+966 LRQRLQEWTTSSNL
-980 KKVITSLNN
+980 KKVITTLNN

>member
-46 PVIRDLQWIKGKF
+46 PIIRDLQWIKGKF

-104 PLYCPTWLTDFISDD
+104 PLYCPTWLTDFINDD

-172 NLLLKRDII
+172 NLLLKRDIM

-195 VSYQDESAKS
+195 VSYQDDSAKS
-205 AYKEGITAQDESISA
+205 AYKEGITPQDESIST
-220 ALYRFSLDGHLDRNR
+220 ALYRFSLDGHIDRNR

-243 FHRGFKKDMAGWFAG
+243 FHQGFKKDMAGWFAG

-306 YQEFVERVTTLFFSS
+306 YQEFVERATTLFFSS
-321 PKNSLLTIHVIFEK
+321 PKNSLSTIYAIFEK
-335 IAAQHPEMKEA
+335 IAAQHPEMRET
-346 CCIALCQLFLKK
+346 CCITLCQLFLKK

-363 KKTAGF
+363 KKAAGF
-369 ISKYGDTSSSALQ
+369 IAKYGDASSSVLQ
-382 ETLQSYQPEM
+382 ETLQAYQPEM
-392 FQSAQATIATF
+392 FQNAQTTIATF
-403 NAQSTNRP
+403 NAQSTDNAQSINKT
-411 NNTKTANAEAGNS
+411 NNTETVHTEA
-424 EIINAEATNT
+424 INT
-434 VPNVVTTDHL
+434 VVVNTETTTTA
-444 SADSLSGKPTMEAYR
+444 ADIPSEEPSTETIR

-466 ISFPANKE
+466 IPFPDNKE
-474 DFLFQLSRLFDMED
+474 DFLFQLSRLFDMEE
-488 SWEIDTTI
+488 SWETDTTI
-496 AAIITFHPQLDEED
+496 AAIIAFHPQLDEED

-516 IFQRAS
+516 IFQRAANIVAS
-522 NTVINS
+522 S
-528 WIAYEDLLATFLL
+528 WMPYEDLLATFLL
-541 EYQRLWAQKDT
+541 EYQRLWAQADT
-552 SKTGILR
+552 TPQGFLR
-559 NLFTRLEER
+559 NMFTRLEEK

-600 TPIKKLWLDVIRRVK
+600 IPFKKLWIDVICRIK
-615 GGSTL
+615 GGNTL
-620 PLLSTP
+620 PLLSAP

-633 QATELVRRLAAYQA
+633 QATELIQRLAAYQKA
-647 ADAKPCTWD
+647 GTKPNTWD

-674 TARQV
+674 TARQL
-679 LKNEYLHLFLFL
+679 LKDEYLHLFLFL
-691 LDENAMPEPPYTHQP
+691 LNEDTQPESPYNHQP
-706 AWVTAGLVKSPE
+706 AWITAGLVKSPE
-718 TEFEAFKS
+718 TEFKAFKS
-726 FSCNTLPHNYLS
+726 FSCNTLSHNYLS

-749 EKPYETDKRLL
+749 EKSYDTDKRLL
-760 QLEFNKWHEYAKR
+760 QLEFYKWHEYTKR